1 MPFKNRDL
9 LFWNPATPRTDELFV
24 VTEEPTAFITAPGT
38 RTTTVRVN
46 LDANAAVLDSRADFY
61 PGQPTVAQIRNGKEK
76 GWLLSGGTLITD
88 HRNYIAVGL
97 RDGNAADR
105 FMYTNIGAG
114 RCDQRLQEHCYE
126 ERDSEFILCVKEDGA
141 WRQVIFGPHTLPL
154 RRLNKPDVDAIVASI
169 LPNLGVAAP
178 PPVANNPLASPLT
191 GDIAVEWYDAE
202 GISLSEN
209 LSGYVF
215 VDSAVNTTEF
225 RLGLQYDLSAYE
237 DVHIFFG
244 EGTGYAEW
252 QSLDQ
257 IRLQTSVG
265 TIADRKLIT
274 AFLRHL

>member
-1 MPFKNRDL
+1 MPCKNRDL
-9 LFWNPATPRTDELFV
+9 LFWNQATPRTDQLYV
-24 VTEEPTAFITAPGT
+24 VTEAPTVLISAQGA

-46 LDANAAVLDSRADFY
+46 LDACAAVLDSRADFY
-61 PGQPTVAQIRNGKEK
+61 PGQPTVAQIRNGQEE

-126 ERDSEFILCVKEDGA
+126 ERDSEFILCVKEGGA
-141 WRQVIFGPHTLPL
+141 WHQVIFGLHTIPL
-154 RRLNKPDVDAIVASI
+154 HRLKKPDVDAVVAPI
-169 LPNLGVAAP
+169 LPNLGEVAP
-178 PPVANNPLASPLT
+178 PQTTDKPLASALA
-191 GDIAVEWYDAE
+191 GEIVVEWYDE
-202 GISLSEN
+202 KGISLSEN

-215 VDSAVNTTEF
+215 VDNAVHTTEF
-225 RLGLQYDLSAYE
+225 RFGLQYDLSAYE
-237 DVHIFFG
+237 DVRIFYG

-257 IRLQTSVG
+257 IRFQ
-265 TIADRKLIT
+265 ARARDNANREMIT

>member
-9 LFWNPATPRTDELFV
+9 LFWHPTTPRTDQLYV
-24 VTEEPTAFITAPGT
+24 VTEAPTVFFSAQGT

-61 PGQPTVAQIRNGKEK
+61 PGQPTVAQIRKGEGN

-114 RCDQRLQEHCYE
+114 RCDQSLQEHCYE
-126 ERDSEFILCVKEDGA
+126 ERDSEFILCVKEGGA
-141 WRQVIFGPHTLPL
+141 WRQVIFGPHTIPL
-154 RRLNKPDVDAIVASI
+154 HRLKKPDIDAIVAPI
-169 LPNLGVAAP
+169 LPNLGEAAP
-178 PPVANNPLASPLT
+178 PQATVKPLASALT
-191 GDIAVEWYDAE
+191 GEIVVEWYDAK

-215 VDSAVNTTEF
+215 VDNAVHTTEF
-225 RLGLQYDLSAYE
+225 RLALQYDLSAYE
-237 DVHIFFG
+237 GVWIFFG

-257 IRLQTSVG
+257 IRFQARAG
-265 TIADRKLIT
+265 DNANREMIT